1 MGAAVLVAWAL
12 NAASAHDASDLP
24 AGPIRDRHELMEG
37 IGKNAKI
44 INEALKKGDV
54 SPVAD
59 AAEGHSAEREGRDP
73 QPGVAQQCVAHSL
86 PLSLTRKVVSWLL
99 TPLRCCRRRCASWR
113 R

>member
-1 MGAAVLVAWAL
+1 MRRGLTVMGAAVLVAWAL

-59 AAEGHSAEREGRDP
+59 AADKIQSLLPFLDE
-73 QPGVAQQCVAHSL
+73 CVAEGMITIESVRVL
-86 PLSLTRKVVSWLL
+86 KYRGQG
-99 TPLRCCRRRCASWR
+99 A
-113 R
+113 